1 MTGILSGTLSI
12 RLSSRID
19 EVARGW
25 SESDSWSLGRVK
37 GRNSSRSDQLLKDVE
52 EAVVD
57 IESSSPGSGGEEL
70 RSGCGLSWVSCWDGV
85 EW

>member
-1 MTGILSGTLSI
+1 MTGMLLTL
-12 RLSSRID
+12 RLSSGIE

-70 RSGCGLSWVSCWDGV
+70 WSGCGLSWVSSWDGG